1 MQAFVYLASFAIM
14 VIRKSNLVWTSH
26 AKKKRKYYQLSKT
39 RVFKVLRDPDRI
51 ERGMAPETV
60 ASMKEMGSEKN
71 PWEAWVMWKKKD
83 HQRKI
88 ISVWRYPG
96 SSPEGE
102 PPLPEDLP
110 EELKE

>member
-1 MQAFVYLASFAIM
+1 MKGIV
-14 VIRKSNLVWTSH
+14 RKSDLNWTSH

-39 RVFKVLRDPDRI
+39 RVLKALRNPDRI
-51 ERGMAPETV
+51 EKGMAPETV
-60 ASMKEMGSEKN
+60 ACMKEMGNKKD
-71 PWEAWVMWKKKD
+71 WELWVMWKEEK
-83 HQRKI
+83 HQKKI

-110 EELKE
+110 KSFKE